1 MGSLVGDAN
10 LPWNRFWVPEIMLL
24 LRAFIP
30 LVTKFPF
37 FLVAWFQ
44 SDLQEY
50 LRQYSLV
57 SLSRSFE
64 ASIRPDGLCIPAKA
78 YCSFTAKSLSSSYR
92 NFTWIKSSFFT
103 HALRISKSSI
113 RPSSTALIGSILL
126 ELSFV
131 LMQVPGN
138 VLYKRK
144 LQELKFFCL
153 SQVPQSYI
161 SEVWIQH
168 WSMLGLYVCQ
178 FKVRHA
184 CLSSHSSFTS
194 KDLPPP
200 APSNWKIHN
209 LTQKGVYWLHTS
221 HFGHNSSMNSVNIA
235 TYGAFR
241 HRQNIQSFGSNWFI
255 IGPFDSTID
264 VSIANQ
270 NQLSVN
276 NPFLSHLCQKLQQN
290 DPQNFWT
297 KIDIQYIQL

>member
-24 LRAFIP
+24 LRALIP

-44 SDLQEY
+44 SDSQEY

-92 NFTWIKSSFFT
+92 NFTWIKSSFFA

-113 RPSSTALIGSILL
+113 HPSSTALIGSILL

-131 LMQVPGN
+131 LMQVPEI

-144 LQELKFFCL
+144 LQELKYFACFKSRKVIFLKFEFSIGQCL
-153 SQVPQSYI
+153 VYMF
-161 SEVWIQH
+161 V
-168 WSMLGLYVCQ
+168 
-178 FKVRHA
+178 
-184 CLSSHSSFTS
+184 SS
-194 KDLPPP
+194 
-200 APSNWKIHN
+200 
-209 LTQKGVYWLHTS
+209 
-221 HFGHNSSMNSVNIA
+221 
-235 TYGAFR
+235 R
-241 HRQNIQSFGSNWFI
+241 
-255 IGPFDSTID
+255 
-264 VSIANQ
+264 
-270 NQLSVN
+270 
-276 NPFLSHLCQKLQQN
+276 
-290 DPQNFWT
+290 
-297 KIDIQYIQL
+297 